1 MMPAYVIAR
10 VDITDRQQ
18 YQHYLKA
25 TPPVIEQFGGR
36 VIARTEAPLT
46 LEGPDENRR
55 IIIIEFPSV
64 ERAKEFYH
72 SPEYRNAKKL
82 REGAGTG
89 ELIVIEGF
97 EPG

>member
-1 MMPAYVIAR
+1 MPAYIIAR
-10 VDITDRQQ
+10 VDITDREQ
-18 YQHYLKA
+18 YRHYLKA
-25 TPPVIEQFGGR
+25 APPVIIQYGGR
-36 VIARTEAPLT
+36 VIARTEAPVT

-55 IIIIEFPSV
+55 IIIMEFPSA

-89 ELIVIEGF
+89 ELIVVDGF
-97 EPG
+97 VPG